1 MYLRANLNLIYVLCV
16 NVDYV
21 VKHLPREREGRVI
34 FADYGGEWNE
44 QKRNKN
50 WSASSFLQAY
60 MFGPKNTSF
69 HNLFPTLPFSSFN
82 ICHLKNAMMIV
93 RLDAIHTNLNDLF
106 G

>member
-1 MYLRANLNLIYVLCV
+1 M

-21 VKHLPREREGRVI
+21 VKHLPGEREGRVI